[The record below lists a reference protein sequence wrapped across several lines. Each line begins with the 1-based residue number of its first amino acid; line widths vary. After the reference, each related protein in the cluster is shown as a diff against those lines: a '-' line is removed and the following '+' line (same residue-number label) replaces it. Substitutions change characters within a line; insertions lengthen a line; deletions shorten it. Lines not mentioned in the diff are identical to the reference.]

1 MNLTTHNEYQ
11 LEAEYKRWE
20 ILLSS
25 IKHENAFLMLKL
37 SDALEGNVDKA
48 FISRAEYFLNEFIA
62 KDEYIKDLEKDIKAE
77 LQFITNMTDKL
88 PIKALTK
95 HAKLKNEINYFEKN
109 FSNLKVEFDK
119 IVAKV

>member
-25 IKHENAFLMLKL
+25 IKHENEFLMLQL
-37 SDALEGNVDKA
+37 SEALEGKVDKE
-48 FISRAEYFLNEFIA
+48 FVSLAEYFLNEFIA
-62 KDEYIKDLEKDIKAE
+62 KDEYIKDMEKDIKAE
-77 LQFITNMTDKL
+77 LKFINNMTDKL

-95 HAKLKNEINYFEKN
+95 HAKLKNEITYSEKN
-109 FSNLKVEFDK
+109 FLTLKVEFDK